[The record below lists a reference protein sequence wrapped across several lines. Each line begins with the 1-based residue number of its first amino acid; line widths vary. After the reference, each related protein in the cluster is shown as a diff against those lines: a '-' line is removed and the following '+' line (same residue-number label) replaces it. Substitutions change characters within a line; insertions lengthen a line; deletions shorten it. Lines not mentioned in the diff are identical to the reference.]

1 MKATLT
7 HIITAAAAVAAAP
20 AALTAQQLEQE
31 VEVSR
36 QVVVDHYDASRIA
49 LTPKLILPTLQQQ
62 PLSYSDR
69 TVAIDMPTNI
79 SFLEPTAYA
88 DTLATSPYN
97 GYASIGYL
105 PIYNL
110 GASAGY
116 KIVDNDRLRL
126 NTWMQYNG
134 SSYKDSRTP
143 ALPGGEAADRNIWRH
158 TVTAAVTAHTM
169 LGKRSEIDASLQYT
183 FARFNAPGTQT
194 RTSAGLAGDLY
205 AQSVNRINTSATFF
219 SAIGGLRYSAGAS
232 YEYFG
237 YRDGAPTSLLGYYEP
252 ATAFDP
258 VREHVIRFG
267 ALGQLPMSK
276 SSSVILG
283 IDVEMLDDTRRSFL
297 ENDATAALGYRLHS
311 RRGDNCHG
319 FVSLRPAYRV
329 ANDILTLHIG
339 LNAQASFHSGKIL
352 HIAPAVK
359 ASWTPAAAFTIWGEA
374 GGGEHLNTL
383 SSLYDVNYMTAPMLA
398 YGDSHLPLTVEGG
411 IVAGP
416 FRGAYAELF
425 GGYAIANDWLMPLGF
440 PACGFGPTLFK
451 AIDMRG
457 WHAGVRLG
465 YKYKNLGEARISAEA
480 APQSYDRGYY
490 LWRDRAK
497 YVIKAEVTARPIDRL
512 DVGVSYE
519 LRARRALLDRTMV
532 VDGVYLYNQE
542 FGFNLGNVSLLNIH
556 GAYQLTKQLSV
567 SLNLE
572 NLLNR
577 RVSTLG
583 LVESQGIT
591 GLAGVSYKF

>member
-1 MKATLT
+1 MVIAATSATLS
-7 HIITAAAAVAAAP
+7 
-20 AALTAQQLEQE
+20 AQQLEQE

-36 QVVVDHYDASRIA
+36 RVVIDHYDASRIA
-49 LTPKLILPTLQQQ
+49 LTPKLLLPALQKQ

-69 TVAIDMPTNI
+69 TVAIDMPNEI

-116 KIVDNDRLRL
+116 KVVDNDRLRL

-143 ALPGGEAADRNIWRH
+143 YMGLLPADRNIWRH
-158 TVTAAVTAHTM
+158 TVTAALTAHAM
-169 LGKRSEIDASLQYT
+169 MGKKSEIDAALQYT
-183 FARFNAPGTQT
+183 FARFNAPGAQT
-194 RTSAGLAGDLY
+194 LGSNGLINDLY
-205 AQSVNRINTSATFF
+205 GQSVNRINASATWF
-219 SAIGGLRYSAGAS
+219 SAYGGLRYSAGAS

-237 YRDGAPTSLLGYYEP
+237 YRDGAPTTLLGYNEP
-252 ATAFDP
+252 ATAWAP

-267 ALGQLPMSK
+267 GLGQLPMSK
-276 SSSVILG
+276 SSSVLLG

-297 ENDATAALGYRLHS
+297 EDDRTAMLGYRLHS
-311 RRGDNCHG
+311 RKGDNCHG
-319 FVSLRPAYRV
+319 FISLRPAYRV
-329 ANDILTLHIG
+329 VNDFLTLNIG
-339 LNAQASFHSGKIL
+339 VNAQASFNSSKIF

-359 ASWTPAAAFTIWGEA
+359 VSWTPVSMFTIWGEA

-383 SSLYDVNYMTAPMLA
+383 SSLYDINYMTAPMLA
-398 YGDSHLPLTVEGG
+398 YSDSHLPLTVEGG

-416 FRGAYAELF
+416 LHGAYAELF

-440 PACGFGPTLFK
+440 PGMGFAPTLFK

-457 WHAGVRLG
+457 WHAGIRLG
-465 YKYKNLGEARISAEA
+465 YKYKNLGEASVSAET
-480 APQSYDRGYY
+480 APQDYDRGYY
-490 LWRDRAK
+490 MWRDRAK
-497 YVIKAEVTARPIDRL
+497 YVIKAEVKARPIDRL

-519 LRARRALLDRTMV
+519 LRARRAMIDRRMMI
-532 VDGVYLYNQE
+532 DGIYIYNQNYRY
-542 FGFNLGNVSLLNIH
+542 NLGNISNLSIN
-556 GAYQLTKQLSV
+556 GTYSLTKQLSV

-577 RVSTLG
+577 RVNTLG